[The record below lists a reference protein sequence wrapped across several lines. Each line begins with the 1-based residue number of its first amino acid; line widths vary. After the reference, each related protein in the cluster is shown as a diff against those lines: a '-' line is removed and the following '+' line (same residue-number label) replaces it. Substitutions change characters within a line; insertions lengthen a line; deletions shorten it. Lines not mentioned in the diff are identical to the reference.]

1 MGNCIKFFVLVAS
14 HQIYFPDL
22 NIAAA
27 FLLLDQLAQPLKV
40 LNAFLVQIL
49 GVEEQIG
56 LFRLIFDQYPARRC
70 RILDG
75 VVLFD
80 AQFTRP
86 VGLEGVRGARCRL
99 QC

>member
-14 HQIYFPDL
+14 HQIYFPNL

-49 GVEEQIG
+49 GIEEQIG
-56 LFRLIFDQYPARRC
+56 LFCLIFDQYLARRC

-80 AQFTRP
+80 AQLTRC